1 MKVNFSELLAS
12 ERIRPLWGR
21 SFTQESALDELKQLL
36 DKNNQAAK
44 EGGAPGGPVPHAGV
58 GGGQAGAAG
67 SAAGRAGDASGAPT
81 GQSAEASDSGSGKGA
96 QGGAG
101 AGGAGA
107 RGKGASSDADDPD
120 FFEAPPDLADLP
132 IRAPHLIFQDLD
144 KAVKGDL
151 GNRASMVRQYIEA
164 LRVRVHSVD
173 PTAGPPLIHP
183 MRHAAGG
190 TIWELLNKM
199 EDTLSGLRRVAAGR

>member
-21 SFTQESALDELKQLL
+21 SFTQESALDELNQLL
-36 DKNNQAAK
+36 DKNNQATKA
-44 EGGAPGGPVPHAGV
+44 GGAQDGPIPRGGVS
-58 GGGQAGAAG
+58 GGQAGGAG
-67 SAAGRAGDASGAPT
+67 SAAGPTGAVAGAPA
-81 GQSAEASDSGSGKGA
+81 GQSADASEVAAEKGA
-96 QGGAG
+96 QESAG
-101 AGGAGA
+101 AGGAEA
-107 RGKGASSDADDPD
+107 RRKGASSDSEDPD
-120 FFEAPPDLADLP
+120 FFEPPPDLADLP

-173 PTAGPPLIHP
+173 PTGGPPLIHP

-190 TIWELLNKM
+190 TIWELLSKM